1 MQKYKSDRLLELEY
15 SLRNNE
21 INSKKEELRRN
32 KDKYESKQY
41 IKECND
47 IYNMVN
53 DRIDNRPAYSQF
65 IQETRDMFVIESILA
80 ITNSCLNSVVLKND
94 YNKALS
100 RQLVTNFVKEEG
112 SNNLLNKFKRTSNLL
127 SEIAYICQEHVQMV
141 MENSDRNNKDTMK
154 IDQNTKKSFF
164 SKLDKVDSDRSI
176 SEIRNRVMDST
187 QNFIDSNTMDKMK
200 IKDILKDTKEKIDA
214 SNNKKNKKEL
224 QESYTYNGKRAIQEI
239 RNNKVQNVFETMVY
253 SLAKS
258 SMVNESANE
267 IYVENNSLNM
277 DKIIEHCEI
286 MYSFLTAIDT
296 IKIKDVNES
305 YIQKVLKELKS

>member
-21 INSKKEELRRN
+21 INEKREELRRN
-32 KDKYESKQY
+32 RDKYESKQY
-41 IKECND
+41 IRECND
-47 IYNMVN
+47 LYNMVN
-53 DRIDNRPAYSQF
+53 NRIDNRPAYSQF

-80 ITNSCLNSVVLKND
+80 ITNSCLNSVVLKDD

-112 SNNLLNKFKRTSNLL
+112 SSNLLNRFKRTSNLL

-141 MENSDRNNKDTMK
+141 IENSDRNNKDTMK

-164 SKLDKVDSDRSI
+164 SKLDKVDSDRAI

-200 IKDILKDTKEKIDA
+200 IKDILQDTKEKIDA
-214 SNNKKNKKEL
+214 SANKKNKKEL
-224 QESYTYNGKRAIQEI
+224 QESYIYNSKRAIQEI
-239 RNNKVQNVFETMVY
+239 RNNKVQNVFEAMVY
-253 SLAKS
+253 SLARS

-267 IYVENNSLNM
+267 MYVENNALNM
-277 DKIIEHCEI
+277 DKIVEHCEI
-286 MYSFLTAIDT
+286 MYNFLTTIDT
-296 IKIKDVNES
+296 VKIKDVNES